1 MKSTFVLNAG
11 LSTSSAILLAAA
23 SVAIAQETPVPQSS
37 GRALM
42 QHNANT
48 SAQSTT
54 DISYGGSS
62 DTQGAAGG
70 ANPSQAAP
78 DAQPAN
84 PAGARIPTQPM
95 PSR

>member
-1 MKSTFVLNAG
+1 MKSTLVLNAV
-11 LSTSSAILLAAA
+11 LSTSSAVLLAAA
-23 SVAIAQETPVPQSS
+23 SVAIAQETPVPQPS

-70 ANPSQAAP
+70 ANPSQAVP
-78 DAQPAN
+78 DAQSAS
-84 PAGARIPTQPM
+84 PAGARTTTQPI